1 MLIGILTLIFSFYT
15 HTGGYTSLMAG
26 VLGLLLLLTWF
37 IRSFALYSGRR
48 VSRYSEVIQR
58 ISIKDRFFAYFILPS
73 LFYISLLF
81 FLFYNSSAII
91 EYVMIAIVMVQIAIL
106 FLNVRSSF
114 SKIYSLQSH
123 TKAIFDFICISI
135 FFLVESVLVRM
146 GFDFYLF
153 TLSSFILTFILLLF
167 DLKLHN
173 KGGLSGILMGLL
185 SSLFVMV
192 FISSF
197 WTTNIFVIPSVGT
210 LAYYLVISL
219 WNVRF
224 SGKVKF
230 TDYIAPFIYSVLALI
245 LILNL

>member
-1 MLIGILTLIFSFYT
+1 
-15 HTGGYTSLMAG
+15 
-26 VLGLLLLLTWF
+26 
-37 IRSFALYSGRR
+37 
-48 VSRYSEVIQR
+48 
-58 ISIKDRFFAYFILPS
+58 
-73 LFYISLLF
+73 
-81 FLFYNSSAII
+81 
-91 EYVMIAIVMVQIAIL
+91 MIAIVMVQIAIL

-114 SKIYSLQSH
+114 SKIYSLQSQ

-146 GFDFYLF
+146 GLDFYLF
-153 TLSSFILTFILLLF
+153 MLSSFALTSILLLF
-167 DLKLHN
+167 DLELHN
-173 KGGLSGILMGLL
+173 KGGLSGILMTLI